1 MVPGMTGGGALTAG
15 AGDKRRT
22 WLKGEH
28 SQVSRMGDAILIV
41 DDNED
46 FCENM
51 KDIVELEGHEVLT
64 ATSGLRAIQAVREET
79 VKLVLMDV
87 KMPVMDGVAAFV
99 KMKEVAPGIPVVML
113 TAYTVEEYVRE
124 ALRQGAFGFLK
135 KPPEFRQLFDVL
147 EKALFQGTLVL
158 TVGGEMNVALEVDE
172 ALKNSEYRQML
183 AGNPSAAM
191 ERATEARF
199 DVMFLDTRV
208 ASVRAVETYTVIR
221 DIRPGLLVVMVGED
235 GQSGTGMDGE
245 KDRDLILLER
255 PEDVRDLLPII
266 ERRTELRF
274 RGELGHR
281 S

>member
-1 MVPGMTGGGALTAG
+1 M
-15 AGDKRRT
+15 RT
-22 WLKGEH
+22 WLKGEY
-28 SQVSRMGDAILIV
+28 SEVSRTADAILIV

-64 ATSGLRAIQAVREET
+64 ATSGGQAIKVVSKER

-87 KMPVMDGVAAFV
+87 KMPVMDGIATFER
-99 KMKEVAPGIPVVML
+99 MKAVAPGLPVVML

-158 TVGGEMNVALEVDE
+158 TLGAETDFASVVDE
-172 ALKNSEYRQML
+172 ALKKGEYRQIVAASPTAAL
-183 AGNPSAAM
+183 EKAM
-191 ERATEARF
+191 ETRF
-199 DVMFLDTRV
+199 DVLFLDM
-208 ASVRAVETYTVIR
+208 RAPWLKGSETYAEIR
-221 DIRPGLLVVMVGED
+221 DIRPGLLVVKLGED
-235 GQSGTGMDGE
+235 GQGRTGMDGE
-245 KDRDLILLER
+245 EDGDLILLER
-255 PEDVRDLLPII
+255 PEDIRDLFPII
-266 ERRTELRF
+266 ERRTELRL
-274 RGELGHR
+274 RGKLGDR

>member
-1 MVPGMTGGGALTAG
+1 MTAASGEQ
-15 AGDKRRT
+15 RRT
-22 WLKGEH
+22 WLKGGH
-28 SQVSRMGDAILIV
+28 SRVSRTADAILIV

-64 ATSGLRAIQAVREET
+64 ATSGGQAIKVVSKKR

-87 KMPVMDGVAAFV
+87 KMPVMDGVATFE
-99 KMKEVAPGIPVVML
+99 KMKEVAPGLPVVML

-158 TVGGEMNVALEVDE
+158 TLGGEMNVAHRVDE
-172 ALKNSEYRQML
+172 ALKRSEYRQIL
-183 AGNPSAAM
+183 AGNPTAAM
-191 ERATEARF
+191 ERAMETRF
-199 DVMFLDTRV
+199 DVMFLDTR
-208 ASVRAVETYTVIR
+208 ARSAKAGETYTAVR

-235 GQSGTGMDGE
+235 GQSRMGMDDE
-245 KDRDLILLER
+245 EDRDLIWLKR
-255 PEDVRDLLPII
+255 PDDLRDLFPII
-266 ERRTELRF
+266 ERRTDLRL
-274 RGELGHR
+274 RGELGDR